1 MCAIEGYYDEIV
13 LDFENKYEI
22 PKMEHDLK
30 MEIKTEIE
38 EIDSIDPS
46 TLNYAM
52 DQEKLFDA
60 LQSFESTQGT
70 KMNNERNDSDQVN

>member
-13 LDFENKYEI
+13 LDFENKNEI